1 MEYKNTVVYLLRY
14 INGLILVQRSG
25 VESPGLCYFVYLCI
39 MKKVKVIW
47 YLVCICFGLAI
58 GYFLSGCKSAQKCDA
73 YGIVTV
79 DGYDYV
85 QVIGYTDTVPVLGQE
100 ILYLPKGEYEIRMWS
115 SNTSKT
121 IKVKL

>member
-1 MEYKNTVVYLLRY
+1 MG
-14 INGLILVQRSG
+14 I
-25 VESPGLCYFVYLCI
+25 
-39 MKKVKVIW
+39 
-47 YLVCICFGLAI
+47 AI
-58 GYFLSGCKSAQKCDA
+58 GYFLFSCKSSKDCDA

-85 QVIGYTDTVPVLGQE
+85 QVIGYTDTVPVLSQE

>member
-1 MEYKNTVVYLLRY
+1 
-14 INGLILVQRSG
+14 
-25 VESPGLCYFVYLCI
+25 
-39 MKKVKVIW
+39 MKRVKVIW
-47 YLVCICFGLAI
+47 YLVCLVLGVVI

-115 SNTSKT
+115 SSTSKT